1 MVKVLHCVITFEE
14 ELIPQSHT
22 VTLVLPVQDTSEHLT
37 TCIEGLR
44 GAGFESRSG
53 RCHSLFLPS
62 IGGVPS
68 P

>member
-44 GAGFESRSG
+44 GGW
-53 RCHSLFLPS
+53 
-62 IGGVPS
+62 V
-68 P
+68 